1 MTFKK
6 AAKIATGTISKLL
19 SLFIIFALIIGTAR
33 ILLDAEKIFDGS
45 IDSAFEVLVSDILG
59 MIVALELF
67 TGMMDYM
74 EVHRVRLTVITDVT
88 LVFILREVMVSLY
101 QHKLVWQD
109 ILSMSILIAVL
120 GGLRTM
126 AILRSPGTVVNK
138 E

>member
-1 MTFKK
+1 M
-6 AAKIATGTISKLL
+6 ISLKGETAGCL